1 MDEEMSNKA
10 VIYARVSSIGDRQ
23 DTARQVADLKAYARS
38 SGLEVVK
45 VFEEKASGAKRDREI
60 LAECMDFMT
69 TGEAGHLLV
78 SELSRLGRSVRQVL
92 DIVEDLTD
100 IGVNIHILQQHC
112 CTIKEDGT
120 QDPMVKAMVTMY
132 GTFAE
137 MERAAIVDRLQSGR
151 KLAKAEGKVKFG
163 RPEGSVMTSEE
174 ILAKY
179 PNIVRRLK
187 KGDRIRDIAELE
199 HLSTKTVQKV
209 KNAMGYTTKIDGR
222 GGHKDISWNR
232 IIDEK

>member
-1 MDEEMSNKA
+1 MSE
-10 VIYARVSSIGDRQ
+10 S
-23 DTARQVADLKAYARS
+23 L
-38 SGLEVVK
+38 
-45 VFEEKASGAKRDREI
+45 
-60 LAECMDFMT
+60 
-69 TGEAGHLLV
+69 
-78 SELSRLGRSVRQVL
+78 VRQVL

-209 KNAMGYTTKIDGR
+209 KNAMGYSTMIDSR
-222 GGHKDISWNR
+222 GGHKDIARNR
-232 IIDEK
+232 IIESKDER

>member
-1 MDEEMSNKA
+1 MSNKA
-10 VIYARVSSIGDRQ
+10 VIFARVSSTGDRQ
-23 DTARQVADLKAYARS
+23 DTARQVSDLKAYAQS

-45 VFEEKASGAKRDREI
+45 VFEEKASGARRDREI

-69 TGEAGHLLV
+69 TGDARHLLV

-92 DIVEDLTD
+92 DIVEDLSD

-112 CTIKEDGT
+112 CTLCEDGT
-120 QDPMVKAMVTMY
+120 PDPLVKAMVSMY

-209 KNAMGYTTKIDGR
+209 KNAMGYTTKVNVH
-222 GGHKDISWNR
+222 GGKRDISWDR